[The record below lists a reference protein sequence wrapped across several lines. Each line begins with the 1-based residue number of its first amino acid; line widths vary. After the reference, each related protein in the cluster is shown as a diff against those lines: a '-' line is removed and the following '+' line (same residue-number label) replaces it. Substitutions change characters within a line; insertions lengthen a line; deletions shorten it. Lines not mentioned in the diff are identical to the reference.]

1 MFSVERVLPI
11 LHKGEFCFGGVWQ
24 CEAGDILSQG
34 RETGK

>member
-1 MFSVERVLPI
+1 MFSVGSVRLFQ
-11 LHKGEFCFGGVWQ
+11 HKGVFCYGAVLH